1 MSFVLARGTIDRLW
15 SDNPAVDLNQ
25 WQELLFVSAFM
36 LVLGL
41 MVAFAVLFCYLIYDV
56 VFKDTRAWKYTLGF
70 IVTAVILTLL
80 F

>member
-25 WQELLFVSAFM
+25 WQELLFVSIFM
-36 LVLGL
+36 LVLVV
-41 MVAFAVLFCYLIYDV
+41 MVAIAGFTVYMVYE
-56 VFKDTRAWKYTLGF
+56 VFKGTRAWKYIVGF